1 MNPVRNMRYP
11 RNEKISN
18 GVKVT
23 IRNSQKTIPIDWRTI
38 KKATLKVLSSQSKR
52 KSGEINL
59 CFVSDKKIKQ
69 LNLLYLG
76 KNEPTDVISFDLT
89 EAHDAEKK
97 LFADIIISADTA
109 LSNSKIFK
117 TDPLYEIH
125 MYVVHGLL
133 HLLGYDDGTL
143 KQRKRMEQKTKQI
156 LRTL

>member
-1 MNPVRNMRYP
+1 M
-11 RNEKISN
+11 
-18 GVKVT
+18 KVT
-23 IRNSQKTIPIDWRTI
+23 IKNSQKTIPIDRRTI
-38 KKATLKVLSSQSKR
+38 KKTTLKVLSSQSKE
-52 KSGEINL
+52 KSGEINI

-69 LNLLYLG
+69 LNRLYLG
-76 KNEPTDVISFDLT
+76 KSGPTDVLSFDLT
-89 EAHDAEKK
+89 ETYDTEKK

-143 KQRKRMEQKTKQI
+143 KQRKRMEQKTRQI
-156 LRTL
+156 LKTL